1 MYGMGYGGYP
11 QMGGPG
17 YGVDTN
23 GDGIADYR
31 VNPGVGVDVNGDGI
45 ADYRTGATVS
55 PGPGW
60 GMGMPY
66 GYQRPGVGIDV
77 NGDGIADIRTG
88 PMPPMYGG
96 YGYWT
101 HW

>member
-45 ADYRTGATVS
+45 ADYRTGGTIS
-55 PGPGW
+55 PGPGL

-96 YGYWT
+96 YGY
-101 HW
+101 